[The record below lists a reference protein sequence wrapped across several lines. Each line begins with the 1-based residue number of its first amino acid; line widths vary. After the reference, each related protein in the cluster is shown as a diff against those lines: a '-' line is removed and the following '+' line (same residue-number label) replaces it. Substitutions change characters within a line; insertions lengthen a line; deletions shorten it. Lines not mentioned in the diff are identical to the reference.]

1 MIPVV
6 IVGAGIAGL
15 ACARRLVQAGVPA
28 LVLDKGR
35 GIGGRV
41 ATRRA
46 DGLQFDHGAQYV
58 TAKGEEFAAV
68 LRDLITAGDAAPWAD
83 GSGRARVGRHARH
96 VLAGRALANGAG
108 HPPRHAGHGHPPHR
122 GWLAGADG

>member
-1 MIPVV
+1 MNSVV

-15 ACARRLVQAGVPA
+15 ACARRLARAGVSA

-41 ATRRA
+41 ATRCEN
-46 DGLQFDHGAQYV
+46 GLQFDRAQYV

-68 LRDLITAGDAAPWAD
+68 LRDLVTAGDAAPWPH
-83 GSGRARVGRHARH
+83 GMSRTRIVGTPGM
-96 VLAGRALANGAG
+96 VTLGKALAVGLDVRHGAQVTAVRPG
-108 HPPRHAGHGHPPHR
+108 
-122 GWLAGADG
+122 DGNWQV